1 MQQAGASD
9 GLRFNPVLRDRYVP
23 SRASITSLG
32 HGAMTSTWRDLGM
45 GSVWISEE
53 GRKRLFEN
61 TLVTSARFVSIREE
75 TRAHIQ

>member
-9 GLRFNPVLRDRYVP
+9 GPRFNPVLRDRYVT

-32 HGAMTSTWRDLGM
+32 HGAMTSTWRDLGV
-45 GSVWISEE
+45 GSVWVSEE
-53 GRKRLFEN
+53 DPKRLFEN
-61 TLVTSARFVSIREE
+61 TLVTSPRFVSIREE